1 MTAIEVIVALIVGV
15 VGAAAGYFV
24 GYNNR
29 KKTAEAQ
36 IGSAEAE
43 ATRLVNEAIKTADQ
57 KRKEAVLE
65 AKDEAFKLKAE
76 VDAQKA
82 EADKEIKQRRA
93 EISRQENRIDQKEN
107 ALDRKTEALERK
119 EEDLKKRTAEADAR
133 LAEID
138 ALRAK
143 EMERLETLAGLSQED
158 AREVLLH
165 KVDEELTHEKAVR
178 IAAYETDLKENC
190 DNIARNL
197 IGQAVSR
204 CAADHCSETTV
215 SVVPLPSDEMKGRII
230 GREGRNIRALETATG
245 VDLIIDDTPEAI
257 TLSSFDQT
265 RREVARMTL
274 ERLIGDGRIHPARIE
289 ETVEKCR
296 HELELQM
303 KREGERAVMEL
314 GIHGLHP
321 DLIKLIGR
329 LKYRTSFGQN
339 ALTHSMEVA
348 WVAGL
353 LAGEMGVNVTMARR
367 AGLLHDIG
375 KALDHEI
382 EGSHV
387 QIGVDIC
394 RKYKEYTQIIH
405 AIEAHHGDVEPKTPL
420 AFIIQAADAISA
432 ARPGARR
439 ENVESYVKRLENL
452 EEISSSFEGVEQAFA
467 VQAGRE
473 VRIMVKPDV
482 ISDDQVILLARS
494 IAKKIEDTL
503 DYPGQIKVNVI
514 RESRAVEYAK

>member
-1 MTAIEVIVALIVGV
+1 MSPIILLIVV
-15 VGAAAGYFV
+15 VVAAVAAGAGYFI

-65 AKDEAFKLKAE
+65 AKDEAFRLKAE

-107 ALDRKTEALERK
+107 ALDRKTEALEKK
-119 EEDLKKRTAEADAR
+119 EEELKKKHEEADSR
-133 LAEID
+133 LAEVD
-138 ALRAK
+138 AIRAK

-178 IAAYETDLKENC
+178 VAAYETDLKENC
-190 DNIARNL
+190 DNIARNM
-197 IGQAVSR
+197 IGQAISR

-289 ETVEKCR
+289 ETVEKC
-296 HELELQM
+296 
-303 KREGERAVMEL
+303 
-314 GIHGLHP
+314 HGLHP

-348 WVAGL
+348 WLAGL
-353 LAGEMGVNVTMARR
+353 LAGEMGVNVTLARR

-394 RKYKEYTQIIH
+394 RKYKENTQIIH

-420 AFIIQAADAISA
+420 AFIIQACDAISA

-482 ISDDQVILLARS
+482 ISDDQVILLARQ

-514 RESRAVEYAK
+514 RESRAIEYAK